1 MMRRFVLA
9 VTLAVLCASCAV
21 EREGSTQGE
30 GTARSSD
37 AGGDADQD
45 GGWPPPD
52 ATCGTDDAGGPQ
64 PDAGSDTYPDAGGY
78 PDAAGGYPDAG
89 DPYPDA
95 GGHPYPDAGA
105 W

>member
-1 MMRRFVLA
+1 MRRFVLT
-9 VTLAVLCASCAV
+9 VTLAALCASCAV

-30 GTARSSD
+30 GTGRWSD
-37 AGGDADQD
+37 AGDGDS
-45 GGWPPPD
+45 PPPD

-64 PDAGSDTYPDAGGY
+64 PDAGSDPYPDAG
-78 PDAAGGYPDAG
+78 GGYPDAG